1 MLDTIKSI
9 LNEDVISFDEYYMI
23 YCMRVQ
29 DDNIEQEAIS
39 KMRRLEINVN
49 SLNQIDRYMYAEQ
62 GKMVK

>member
-1 MLDTIKSI
+1 MLGTIKSM
-9 LNEDVISFDEYYMI
+9 LDEDVISFDEYYMI

-49 SLNQIDRYMYAEQ
+49 SLNQIDRYMDAEQ